1 MTLKSQCALKGAS
14 VVLKCEYDYPGDSVV
29 TSVGWYK
36 VRYVSGTGRL
46 YPVTNPPSS
55 PNHFR
60 YAGNRWS
67 DCSLEIN
74 DVQHTDEGQYYFGFK
89 TMFSR
94 WMSTTYSHLSVKG
107 KNGGKI

>member
-14 VVLKCEYDYPGDSVV
+14 VVLKCEYDYPGGSVV

-60 YAGNRWS
+60 YAGKYGVTAVWRSMMYNTLMKDSTILDLRQ
-67 DCSLEIN
+67 CSA
-74 DVQHTDEGQYYFGFK
+74 DG
-89 TMFSR
+89 
-94 WMSTTYSHLSVKG
+94 
-107 KNGGKI
+107 